1 MKKFSIT
8 LRDYPY
14 WPSNGL
20 SDLMDQVS
28 KICNLRKDDIAAI
41 QNLPNVAV
49 SGRTVGKI
57 PTTSADVSADDKIG
71 DINFATDGGN
81 EYMYILMDIGGAGE
95 WRRVQL
101 NSF

>member
-14 WPSNGL
+14 WPANSL
-20 SDLMDQVS
+20 ADISDQVS
-28 KICNLRKDDIAAI
+28 KICNLRKDDIATI

-57 PTTSADVSADDKIG
+57 PSSSTDVSADDKIG
-71 DINFATDGGN
+71 DINFATSGGN
-81 EYMYILMDIGGAGE
+81 EYLYILMDIGGTGE

-101 NSF
+101 SSF